1 MFSNLFGSQIEPL
14 VIQLAYYFLL
24 FILYS
29 FGGWIVECIWTY
41 FMKRKLENRGFLF
54 GPICPIYGVGS
65 LICVLLVGPLRLSW
79 PLEFLLMIVLCDII
93 EYITSVVL
101 ERIYHVRWWDY
112 TTASVLHLN
121 GRISLETSIG
131 FGVGGI
137 FILHL
142 IQPFFSRLLAP
153 LNHLSLLAISGLLLI
168 IFVAD
173 ILLSLIAISNIKGVF
188 KGGTVDLTA
197 EIKRFSINY
206 YKKASRLSR
215 RLAHTAMHHVGNA
228 QKEAK
233 KRVSQ
238 TFKSKTTKK

>member
-65 LICVLLVGPLRLSW
+65 LICVLLIGPLHLSW
-79 PLEFLLMIVLCDII
+79 PLEFLLMVVLCDII

-101 ERIYHVRWWDY
+101 EKIYNVRWWDY
-112 TTASVLHLN
+112 TTESKLHLN
-121 GRISLETSIG
+121 GRISIETSIG

-142 IQPFFSRLLAP
+142 IQPFFSNL
-153 LNHLSLLAISGLLLI
+153 LSLLNLPALLI
-168 IFVAD
+168 TSSILFIVFVAD
-173 ILLSLIAISNIKGVF
+173 ILLSMIAISNIKGVF

-197 EIKRFSINY
+197 EIKRFSIDY
-206 YKKASRLSR
+206 YKKASRLGR
-215 RLAHTAMHHVGNA
+215 RITRTAMHHVGNA

>member
-1 MFSNLFGSQIEPL
+1 
-14 VIQLAYYFLL
+14 
-24 FILYS
+24 
-29 FGGWIVECIWTY
+29 
-41 FMKRKLENRGFLF
+41 MKRKLENRGFLF

-65 LICVLLVGPLRLSW
+65 LVCILLIGPLRLSW
-79 PLEFLLMIVLCDII
+79 PLEFLLMIVICDLI

-101 ERIYHVRWWDY
+101 EKIYNVRWWDY
-112 TTASVLHLN
+112 TATSVLHLN

-137 FILHL
+137 FILHF

-153 LNHLSLLAISGLLLI
+153 LGPLSLLAISGPLLI

-233 KRVSQ
+233 RRVAT
-238 TFKSKTTKK
+238 TFRSKASKK

>member
-1 MFSNLFGSQIEPL
+1 MFSSLFGNQIEPF
-14 VIQLAYYFLL
+14 VVQFAYYFLL

-41 FMKRKLENRGFLF
+41 FAKRKLENRGFLF

-65 LICVLLVGPLRLSW
+65 LACVLLIGPLKLSW
-79 PLEFLLMIVLCDII
+79 TLEFLLMIILCDVI

-101 ERIYHVRWWDY
+101 EKIYHVRWWDY
-112 TTASVLHLN
+112 TTGSFLHLN

-137 FILHL
+137 FILYL
-142 IQPFFSRLLAP
+142 IQPLFAHLISYIGLPVLLTV
-153 LNHLSLLAISGLLLI
+153 SGILLI
-168 IFVAD
+168 ILIAD
-173 ILLSLIAISNIKGVF
+173 ILLSMIAVSNIKDVF

-197 EIKRFSINY
+197 EIKRFSIDY

-215 RLAHTAMHHVGNA
+215 RIARTAMHHVENA

-233 KRVSQ
+233 KRVSE
-238 TFKSKTTKK
+238 TFKSKTSKK

>member
-24 FILYS
+24 FVLYS

-65 LICVLLVGPLRLSW
+65 LICVLLIGPLHLSW
-79 PLEFLLMIVLCDII
+79 PLEFLLMVVLCDII

-101 ERIYHVRWWDY
+101 EKIYNVRWWDY

-142 IQPFFSRLLAP
+142 IQPFF
-153 LNHLSLLAISGLLLI
+153 LNLLSLLNLPALLVTSSILFI

-173 ILLSLIAISNIKGVF
+173 ILLSMIAISNIKGVF

-197 EIKRFSINY
+197 EIKRFSIDY

-215 RLAHTAMHHVGNA
+215 RIAHTAIHHVGNA

-238 TFKSKTTKK
+238 TFKSKTAKK

>member
-79 PLEFLLMIVLCDII
+79 PLEFLLMVVLCDVI

-101 ERIYHVRWWDY
+101 EKIYNVRWWDY

-142 IQPFFSRLLAP
+142 IQPFFSSL
-153 LNHLSLLAISGLLLI
+153 LSLLNLPALLI
-168 IFVAD
+168 TSSILFVIFVAD
-173 ILLSLIAISNIKGVF
+173 ILLSMIAISNIKGVF

-197 EIKRFSINY
+197 EIKRFSIDY

>member
-14 VIQLAYYFLL
+14 IIQLAYYFLL

-41 FMKRKLENRGFLF
+41 FMKRRLENRGFLF

-65 LICVLLVGPLRLSW
+65 LICVLLIGPLHLSW

-101 ERIYHVRWWDY
+101 EKIYHVRWWDY
-112 TTASVLHLN
+112 TTESKLHLN
-121 GRISLETSIG
+121 GRISIETSIG

-142 IQPFFSRLLAP
+142 IQPFFSNLLNI
-153 LNHLSLLAISGLLLI
+153 LNLPALLITSSILFI

-173 ILLSLIAISNIKGVF
+173 ILLSMIAISNIKGVF
-188 KGGTVDLTA
+188 KDGTVDLTA
-197 EIKRFSINY
+197 EIKRFSIDY

-215 RLAHTAMHHVGNA
+215 RIAHTAIHHVGNA

-233 KRVSQ
+233 RRV
-238 TFKSKTTKK
+238 KTTFSSKSPKK

>member
-112 TTASVLHLN
+112 TTESKLHLN
-121 GRISLETSIG
+121 GRISIETSIG

-142 IQPFFSRLLAP
+142 IQPFFSNL
-153 LNHLSLLAISGLLLI
+153 LSLLNLPALLITSGIFFI

-173 ILLSLIAISNIKGVF
+173 ILLSMIAISNIKGVF

-215 RLAHTAMHHVGNA
+215 RLAHTAIHHVGNA

>member
-65 LICVLLVGPLRLSW
+65 LICVLLIGPLHLSW
-79 PLEFLLMIVLCDII
+79 LLEFLLMVVLCDVI

-101 ERIYHVRWWDY
+101 EKIYHVRWWDY
-112 TTASVLHLN
+112 TTESKLHLN
-121 GRISLETSIG
+121 GRISIETSIG

-142 IQPFFSRLLAP
+142 IQPFFSNL
-153 LNHLSLLAISGLLLI
+153 LSLLNLPALLITSSILFI
-168 IFVAD
+168 IFVTD
-173 ILLSLIAISNIKGVF
+173 ILLSMIAISNIKGVF

-197 EIKRFSINY
+197 EIKRFSIDY
-206 YKKASRLSR
+206 YKKASRLGR
-215 RLAHTAMHHVGNA
+215 RITRTAMHHVGNA

-233 KRVSQ
+233 KRVTA
-238 TFKSKTTKK
+238 TFRSKASKK

>member
-1 MFSNLFGSQIEPL
+1 MFSNLFGNQIEPL
-14 VIQLAYYFLL
+14 AIQLAYYFLL

-29 FGGWIVECIWTY
+29 FGGWIVECICTY

-173 ILLSLIAISNIKGVF
+173 ILLSLIAISNIKGDF

>member
-14 VIQLAYYFLL
+14 AIQLAYYFLL

-188 KGGTVDLTA
+188 KGGTLDLTA

>member
-1 MFSNLFGSQIEPL
+1 
-14 VIQLAYYFLL
+14 
-24 FILYS
+24 
-29 FGGWIVECIWTY
+29 
-41 FMKRKLENRGFLF
+41 MKRRLENRGFLF

-65 LICVLLVGPLRLSW
+65 LICVLLIGPLHLSW

-101 ERIYHVRWWDY
+101 EKIYHVRWWDY
-112 TTASVLHLN
+112 TTESKLHLN
-121 GRISLETSIG
+121 GRISIETSIG

-142 IQPFFSRLLAP
+142 IQPFFSNLLNI
-153 LNHLSLLAISGLLLI
+153 LNLPALLITSSILFI

-173 ILLSLIAISNIKGVF
+173 ILLSMIAISNIKGVF
-188 KGGTVDLTA
+188 KDGTVDLTA
-197 EIKRFSINY
+197 EIKRFSIDY

-215 RLAHTAMHHVGNA
+215 RIAHTAIHHVGNA

-233 KRVSQ
+233 RRV
-238 TFKSKTTKK
+238 KTTFSSKSPKK

>member
-65 LICVLLVGPLRLSW
+65 LICVLLIGPLRLSW
-79 PLEFLLMIVLCDII
+79 PLEFLLMIVICDLI

-101 ERIYHVRWWDY
+101 EKIYNVRWWDY

-131 FGVGGI
+131 FGVGSI

-142 IQPFFSRLLAP
+142 IQPFFSHLLAP
-153 LNHLSLLAISGLLLI
+153 LNPLSRLVISGLFLI

-215 RLAHTAMHHVGNA
+215 RLAHTAIHHVGNV

-233 KRVSQ
+233 RRVAT
-238 TFKSKTTKK
+238 TFRSKASKK

>member
-24 FILYS
+24 FVLYS

-65 LICVLLVGPLRLSW
+65 FICVLLIGPLHLSW
-79 PLEFLLMIVLCDII
+79 PLEFLLMVILCDII
-93 EYITSVVL
+93 EYTTSVVL

-112 TTASVLHLN
+112 TTESKLHLN
-121 GRISLETSIG
+121 GRISIETSIG

-142 IQPFFSRLLAP
+142 IQPFFSNL
-153 LNHLSLLAISGLLLI
+153 LSLLNLPALLITSGIFFI

-173 ILLSLIAISNIKGVF
+173 ILLSMIAISNIKGVF

>member
-14 VIQLAYYFLL
+14 AIQLAYYFLL

-168 IFVAD
+168 ILVAD

>member
-1 MFSNLFGSQIEPL
+1 MFSNLFGSQIETL
-14 VIQLAYYFLL
+14 AIQLAYYFLL

-65 LICVLLVGPLRLSW
+65 LICVLLIGPLHLSW

-101 ERIYHVRWWDY
+101 EKIYNVRWWDY

-142 IQPFFSRLLAP
+142 IQPFFSNLL
-153 LNHLSLLAISGLLLI
+153 GLLNLPALLI
-168 IFVAD
+168 TSGTLFIVFVAD
-173 ILLSLIAISNIKGVF
+173 ILLSMIAISNIKGVF

-197 EIKRFSINY
+197 EIKRFSIDY
-206 YKKASRLSR
+206 YKKASRLGR
-215 RLAHTAMHHVGNA
+215 RITRTAMHHVGNA

>member
-65 LICVLLVGPLRLSW
+65 LICVLLVGPLHLSW
-79 PLEFLLMIVLCDII
+79 PLEFLLMVVLCDVI

-101 ERIYHVRWWDY
+101 EKIYNVRWCDY
-112 TTASVLHLN
+112 TTASALHLN

-142 IQPFFSRLLAP
+142 IQPFFSNL
-153 LNHLSLLAISGLLLI
+153 LSLLNLPTLLI
-168 IFVAD
+168 TSGILFIVFVAD
-173 ILLSLIAISNIKGVF
+173 ILLSMIAISNIKGVF

-197 EIKRFSINY
+197 EIKRFSIDY

-238 TFKSKTTKK
+238 TFKSKTAKK

>member
-1 MFSNLFGSQIEPL
+1 MFSNLPGSQIEPIIL
-14 VIQLAYYFLL
+14 QFAYYFLL

-65 LICVLLVGPLRLSW
+65 LICVLLIGPLHLSW
-79 PLEFLLMIVLCDII
+79 LLEFLLMVVLCDVI

-101 ERIYHVRWWDY
+101 EKIYHVRWWDY
-112 TTASVLHLN
+112 TTESKLHLN
-121 GRISLETSIG
+121 GRISIETSIG

-142 IQPFFSRLLAP
+142 IQPFFSNLL
-153 LNHLSLLAISGLLLI
+153 GLLNLPALLI
-168 IFVAD
+168 TSSILFIVFVAD
-173 ILLSLIAISNIKGVF
+173 ILLSMIAISNIKGVF

-197 EIKRFSINY
+197 EIKRFSIDY
-206 YKKASRLSR
+206 YKKASRLGR
-215 RLAHTAMHHVGNA
+215 RITRTAMHHVGNA

-238 TFKSKTTKK
+238 TFKSKTAKK

>member
-153 LNHLSLLAISGLLLI
+153 LNHLSLYAISGLLLI

>member
-1 MFSNLFGSQIEPL
+1 MFSNLFGNQIEPL
-14 VIQLAYYFLL
+14 AIQLAYYFLL

>member
-65 LICVLLVGPLRLSW
+65 LICVLLIGPLHLSW
-79 PLEFLLMIVLCDII
+79 PLEFLLMVVLCDII

-101 ERIYHVRWWDY
+101 EKIYNVRWWDY

-142 IQPFFSRLLAP
+142 IQPFFSNL
-153 LNHLSLLAISGLLLI
+153 LSLLNLPALLVTSSILFI

-173 ILLSLIAISNIKGVF
+173 ILLSMIAISNIKGVF

-197 EIKRFSINY
+197 EIKRFSIDY
-206 YKKASRLSR
+206 YKKASRLGR
-215 RLAHTAMHHVGNA
+215 RITRTAMHHVGNA

>member
-65 LICVLLVGPLRLSW
+65 LICVLLIGPLHLSW

-112 TTASVLHLN
+112 TTASVLHFN

-142 IQPFFSRLLAP
+142 IQPFFSNL
-153 LNHLSLLAISGLLLI
+153 LSLLNLPTLLI
-168 IFVAD
+168 TSGILSIVFVAD
-173 ILLSLIAISNIKGVF
+173 ILLSMIAISNIKGVF

-197 EIKRFSINY
+197 EIKRFSIDY

-215 RLAHTAMHHVGNA
+215 RIARTAMHHVENA

>member
-1 MFSNLFGSQIEPL
+1 MFSNLSGNQIESIIL
-14 VIQLAYYFLL
+14 QFAYYFLL

-41 FMKRKLENRGFLF
+41 LTKRKLENRGFLF

-65 LICVLLVGPLRLSW
+65 LVCVLSIGPLRLSW
-79 PLEFLLMIVLCDII
+79 PLEFLLMIIICNLI

-101 ERIYHVRWWDY
+101 EKIYNVRWWDY
-112 TTASVLHLN
+112 TTVSVLHLN

-131 FGVGGI
+131 FGVGGV

-142 IQPFFSRLLAP
+142 VQPFFSHLLGP
-153 LNHLSLLAISGLLLI
+153 LSPILLLVISGLLLI
-168 IFVAD
+168 LFAAD

-188 KGGTVDLTA
+188 KGGTVDLTS

-206 YKKASRLSR
+206 NKKASRLSR
-215 RLAHTAMHHVGNA
+215 RIARTAMHHVGNA

-233 KRVSQ
+233 KRV
-238 TFKSKTTKK
+238 KTTFSSKPFKK

>member
-65 LICVLLVGPLRLSW
+65 LICVLLIGPLHLSW
-79 PLEFLLMIVLCDII
+79 PLEFLLMVVLCDVI
-93 EYITSVVL
+93 EYTTSVVL

-142 IQPFFSRLLAP
+142 IQPFFSHLLAP
-153 LNHLSLLAISGLLLI
+153 LTPLSLLVISGLLLI

-215 RLAHTAMHHVGNA
+215 RLTHTAIHHVGNA

-233 KRVSQ
+233 KRVTA
-238 TFKSKTTKK
+238 TFRSKASKK

>member
-1 MFSNLFGSQIEPL
+1 MFSNLPGSQIEPIIL
-14 VIQLAYYFLL
+14 QFAYYFLL

-65 LICVLLVGPLRLSW
+65 LICVLLIGPLHLSW
-79 PLEFLLMIVLCDII
+79 LLEFLLMVVLCDVI

-101 ERIYHVRWWDY
+101 EKIYHVRWWDY
-112 TTASVLHLN
+112 TTESKLHLN
-121 GRISLETSIG
+121 GRISIETSIG

-142 IQPFFSRLLAP
+142 IQPFFSNLL
-153 LNHLSLLAISGLLLI
+153 GLLNLPALLI
-168 IFVAD
+168 TSSILFIVFVAD
-173 ILLSLIAISNIKGVF
+173 ILLSMIAISNIKGVF

-238 TFKSKTTKK
+238 TFKSKTAKK

>member
-79 PLEFLLMIVLCDII
+79 PLEFLMMVVLCDVI

-101 ERIYHVRWWDY
+101 EKIYSVRWWDY

-142 IQPFFSRLLAP
+142 IQPFFSNL
-153 LNHLSLLAISGLLLI
+153 LSLLNLPALLITSGIFFI

-173 ILLSLIAISNIKGVF
+173 ILLSMIAISNIKGVF

-197 EIKRFSINY
+197 EIKRFSIDY

>member
-65 LICVLLVGPLRLSW
+65 LICVLLIGPLHLSW
-79 PLEFLLMIVLCDII
+79 LLEFLLMVVLCDVI

-101 ERIYHVRWWDY
+101 EKIYHVRWWDY
-112 TTASVLHLN
+112 TTESKLHLN
-121 GRISLETSIG
+121 GRISIETSIG

-153 LNHLSLLAISGLLLI
+153 LSPLSLLVISGLLLI

-238 TFKSKTTKK
+238 TFKSKTAKK

>member
-1 MFSNLFGSQIEPL
+1 MFSNLPGSQIESIIL
-14 VIQLAYYFLL
+14 QFAYYFLL
-24 FILYS
+24 FVLYS

-65 LICVLLVGPLRLSW
+65 LVCIFLIGPLRLSW
-79 PLEFLLMIVLCDII
+79 PLEFLLMIVICDLI

-101 ERIYHVRWWDY
+101 EKIYNVRWWDY

-121 GRISLETSIG
+121 GRVSLETSIG

-142 IQPFFSRLLAP
+142 IQPFFSRLLTP
-153 LNHLSLLAISGLLLI
+153 LSPLSLLAISGLLLI

-197 EIKRFSINY
+197 EIKRLSINY

-215 RLAHTAMHHVGNA
+215 RLVHTAIHHVGNA

-233 KRVSQ
+233 RRVAT
-238 TFKSKTTKK
+238 TFRSKASKK

>member
-14 VIQLAYYFLL
+14 AIQLAYYFLL

>member
-1 MFSNLFGSQIEPL
+1 MFSNLPGSQIEPIIL
-14 VIQLAYYFLL
+14 QFAYYFLL

-65 LICVLLVGPLRLSW
+65 LICVLLIGPLHLSW
-79 PLEFLLMIVLCDII
+79 LLEFLLMVVLCDVI

-101 ERIYHVRWWDY
+101 EKIYHVRWWDY
-112 TTASVLHLN
+112 TTESKIHLN
-121 GRISLETSIG
+121 GRISIETSIG

-142 IQPFFSRLLAP
+142 IQPFFSNLL
-153 LNHLSLLAISGLLLI
+153 GLLNLPALLI
-168 IFVAD
+168 TSSILFIVFVAD
-173 ILLSLIAISNIKGVF
+173 ILLSMIAISNIKGVF

-197 EIKRFSINY
+197 EIKRFSIDY
-206 YKKASRLSR
+206 YKKASRLGR
-215 RLAHTAMHHVGNA
+215 RITRTAMHHVGNA

-238 TFKSKTTKK
+238 TFKSKTAKK

>member
-65 LICVLLVGPLRLSW
+65 LICVLLVGPLHLSW
-79 PLEFLLMIVLCDII
+79 PLEFLLMVVLCDVI

-101 ERIYHVRWWDY
+101 EKIYNVRWWDY

-142 IQPFFSRLLAP
+142 IQPFFSNL
-153 LNHLSLLAISGLLLI
+153 LSLLNLPTLLI
-168 IFVAD
+168 TSGILFIVFVAD
-173 ILLSLIAISNIKGVF
+173 ILLSMIAISNIKGVF

-238 TFKSKTTKK
+238 TFKSKTAKK

>member
-65 LICVLLVGPLRLSW
+65 LICVLLIGPLHLSW
-79 PLEFLLMIVLCDII
+79 LLEFLLMVVLCDVI

-101 ERIYHVRWWDY
+101 EKIYHVRWWDY
-112 TTASVLHLN
+112 TTESKLHLN
-121 GRISLETSIG
+121 GRISIETSIG

-153 LNHLSLLAISGLLLI
+153 LSPLSLLVISGLLLI

-215 RLAHTAMHHVGNA
+215 RLAHTAIHHVGNA

-238 TFKSKTTKK
+238 TFKSKTAKK

>member
-1 MFSNLFGSQIEPL
+1 MFSNLPGSQIESIIL
-14 VIQLAYYFLL
+14 QFAYYFLL

-41 FMKRKLENRGFLF
+41 FMKRKLENRGFFF

-65 LICVLLVGPLRLSW
+65 LICILLIGPLRLSW
-79 PLEFLLMIVLCDII
+79 PLEFLLMIVICDLI

-101 ERIYHVRWWDY
+101 EKIYNVRWWDY

-153 LNHLSLLAISGLLLI
+153 LSPLFLLAISGLLLI

-233 KRVSQ
+233 RRVAT
-238 TFKSKTTKK
+238 TFRSKASKK

>member
-1 MFSNLFGSQIEPL
+1 MFSNLPGSQIESIIL
-14 VIQLAYYFLL
+14 QFAYYFLL

-29 FGGWIVECIWTY
+29 IGGWIVECIWTY

-65 LICVLLVGPLRLSW
+65 LICILLIGPLHLSW
-79 PLEFLLMIVLCDII
+79 PLEFLLMIIICDLI

-101 ERIYHVRWWDY
+101 EKIYNVRWWDY

-142 IQPFFSRLLAP
+142 IQPFFSHLLAP
-153 LNHLSLLAISGLLLI
+153 LGPLSLLAISGLLLI

-233 KRVSQ
+233 RRV
-238 TFKSKTTKK
+238 KTTFSSKSPKK

>member
-65 LICVLLVGPLRLSW
+65 LICVLLVGPLHLSW

-101 ERIYHVRWWDY
+101 EKIYHVRWWDY
-112 TTASVLHLN
+112 TTESKLHLN
-121 GRISLETSIG
+121 GRISIETSIG

-142 IQPFFSRLLAP
+142 IQPFFSSL
-153 LNHLSLLAISGLLLI
+153 LSLLNLPALLITSSILFI

-173 ILLSLIAISNIKGVF
+173 ILLSMIAISNIKGVF

-197 EIKRFSINY
+197 EIKRFSIDY

-215 RLAHTAMHHVGNA
+215 RIARTAMHHVGNA

-238 TFKSKTTKK
+238 TFKPKTTKK

>member
-233 KRVSQ
+233 RRVAT
-238 TFKSKTTKK
+238 TFRSKASKK